1 MVRRRSFTSMA
12 GLAVTGSRSML
23 SRTLASPSAP
33 LPLSRAVRTSSKVSI
48 PTMRPLS
55 ITTSEPM
62 LCCAMIETASVS
74 LPSGAMVKSALP
86 LTLRISLTCM
96 GPPLAAHF
104 PHDNTPGDPRAPT
117 GTNRR
122 TMPFPGRGQR
132 LNLVRLF
139 SAGATEVRGRP
150 VRFDWSKMG
159 RVPPA
164 ALLSRVL
171 PAKGGGVRVGIR
183 ISRLELIVTSGDSV
197 LDAFQFDGR
206 TDAAAGV
213 WIDSKL
219 HALGLKPAG
228 VVRLPYSLPD
238 HPTGG
243 RSHELGMLGREL
255 GELSRWFGGP
265 AEVLE
270 EFAGKLAGLRPGP
283 GPLLCWPHHFD
294 LAMLVRLD
302 VGAGESARSVGAGVS
317 QGDGFYAQ
325 PYVYVSPWPR
335 LEGSLPDLP
344 PPGHW
349 HTEGFFGAVATG
361 EEILAMKDRG
371 KGLLAFITAAFE
383 IGRAR
388 LGA

>member
-1 MVRRRSFTSMA
+1 M
-12 GLAVTGSRSML
+12 
-23 SRTLASPSAP
+23 
-33 LPLSRAVRTSSKVSI
+33 
-48 PTMRPLS
+48 
-55 ITTSEPM
+55 
-62 LCCAMIETASVS
+62 
-74 LPSGAMVKSALP
+74 
-86 LTLRISLTCM
+86 
-96 GPPLAAHF
+96 
-104 PHDNTPGDPRAPT
+104 
-117 GTNRR
+117 
-122 TMPFPGRGQR
+122 
-132 LNLVRLF
+132 
-139 SAGATEVRGRP
+139 
-150 VRFDWSKMG
+150 RFDWSKMG
-159 RVPPA
+159 RVPPAALVRARNLAHHAAQWPARAARANLSAVPDESHSAFTWDASHA

-183 ISRLELIVTSGDSV
+183 MSRLELIVTSGDSV

-219 HALGLKPAG
+219 HALGLQPAG

-294 LAMLVRLD
+294 MATLVRLD
-302 VGAGESARSVGAGVS
+302 AGAGEMARSVGVGVS
-317 QGDGFYAQ
+317 PGDEFYAQ

-371 KGLLAFITAAFE
+371 KALLAFITAAFE
-383 IGRAR
+383 IGRSR